1 MLGPKCGLLL
11 LVHIWQPKPLGVR
24 PLHGSELMTGE
35 TAEFVC
41 INYST
46 MTKKFN
52 YKDIQGGQKLEKV
65 PFLSHQSIVP
75 LPYNQGA
82 CHRSK
87 FGPPPLINR
96 TLCSEASYPLLKT
109 AREDCANGDMPAT
122 VSPTWLTGIPQKME
136 YAKKPCKD
144 ERCNL
149 SKEQGVQREVSD

>member
-1 MLGPKCGLLL
+1 MDEIREVKLWRS
-11 LVHIWQPKPLGVR
+11 IA
-24 PLHGSELMTGE
+24 HGQFCNLSVFRL
-35 TAEFVC
+35 
-41 INYST
+41 
-46 MTKKFN
+46 FN

-122 VSPTWLTGIPQKME
+122 VSPT
-136 YAKKPCKD
+136 
-144 ERCNL
+144 
-149 SKEQGVQREVSD
+149 